1 MLQRAGIPS
10 RKPRPNE
17 RARRRPG
24 PWIALFAAAL
34 AIRVL
39 SAWLAAGPGTPP
51 EAPDYD
57 AVAARLAAGAGF
69 SLEGP
74 AGPHTT
80 ASEAPV
86 GPWLTSLVYRVTGH
100 RPLAAILFQCAIGA
114 LVPLL
119 LAGCA
124 SSIFGG
130 NVGRVAGWLAAL
142 DPLLVVFSG
151 RIGPETVFTALLLA
165 AITGSAAWVKTPR
178 PARAL
183 GVGLLWGIASL
194 TWPAALALPAVIAA
208 WAWVPLGLTV
218 PARERLRHMMLLLL
232 GLALAVG
239 PWTARN
245 ALALHA
251 FVPISTGGGRALL
264 DGNNPV
270 VWSDPLLRGGA
281 IRASEVEPYASELRG
296 RGEVEADAIARR
308 RALQFVAEH
317 AGEAPAAAAAKLA
330 RFWRPTAERG
340 ASGGPGAGPGAGA
353 GPRSSGGPGA
363 ALPPGRALEVVDPF
377 LVWSLLAWPL
387 AAWGLLHT
395 LRGPRRFYQSLGLL
409 VVLYVMAVATVF
421 WGGLRMRVPA
431 EPMLLLFAAV
441 GFEDVRRRVRMRAR
455 ALHVIGGRR

>member
-1 MLQRAGIPS
+1 MLQRAEIPN
-10 RKPRPNE
+10 RKPRPTE
-17 RARRRPG
+17 RVRRRPG

-34 AIRVL
+34 AIRLL
-39 SAWLAAGPGTPP
+39 SAWLAAGPGPHP
-51 EAPDYD
+51 LDAADYD
-57 AVAARLAAGAGF
+57 AVAARLARGAGF

-74 AGPHTT
+74 GGPYPA
-80 ASEAPV
+80 ASVPPV
-86 GPWLTSLVYRVTGH
+86 GPWLTSLVYRIAGH
-100 RPLAAILFQCAIGA
+100 RPFGAILFQCAIGA

-130 NVGRVAGWLAAL
+130 TVGRVAGWLAAF
-142 DPLLVVFSG
+142 DPLLVLFSG
-151 RIGPETVFTALLLA
+151 RLGPETAFTALLLA

-194 TWPAALALPAVIAA
+194 TWPAALLLPAVIAA

-239 PWTARN
+239 PWTTRN

-251 FVPISTGGGRALL
+251 FVPVTTGGGRALL

-270 VWSDPLLRGGA
+270 VWNDPLLRGGA
-281 IRASEVEPYASELRG
+281 IRAAEVEPYASELRG

-308 RALQFVAEH
+308 HALRFVAENVR
-317 AGEAPAAAAAKLA
+317 AWPAAAAAKLA
-330 RFWRPTAERG
+330 RFWRPTAEPGGSG
-340 ASGGPGAGPGAGA
+340 AEPGAGSLLA
-353 GPRSSGGPGA
+353 
-363 ALPPGRALEVVDPF
+363 RALEVVDRF
-377 LVWSLLAWPL
+377 LVWSLLTWPL
-387 AAWGLLHT
+387 AAWGLFRT

-409 VVLYVMAVATVF
+409 VVLYFMAVAAVF
-421 WGGLRMRVPA
+421 WGGPGMRVPA
-431 EPMLLLFAAV
+431 EPLLVLFAAV
-441 GFEDVRRRVRMRAR
+441 GFEDARRRVRMRAR
-455 ALHVIGGRR
+455 ALRVIGGRR